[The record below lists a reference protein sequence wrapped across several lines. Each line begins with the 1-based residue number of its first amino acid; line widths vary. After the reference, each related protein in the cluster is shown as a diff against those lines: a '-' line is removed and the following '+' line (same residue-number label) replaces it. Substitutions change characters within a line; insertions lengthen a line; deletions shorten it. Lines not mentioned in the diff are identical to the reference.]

1 MYTGNSSSFVLLIYS
16 FKIRSYRSYPGAFE
30 NFNFIMH
37 FDISSVVIGEL
48 KLLDVVIKINSVHYI
63 IVCIIIILAR
73 FVSVKIFENFKETV
87 KWRCV

>member
-16 FKIRSYRSYPGAFE
+16 FKIRSYPGAFE
-30 NFNFIMH
+30 IFNFIMH
-37 FDISSVVIGEL
+37 SDISSVVIGEL